1 MGVADSDEEKRVTT
15 GEAGAAGGA
24 RAKPPAREALGT
36 ENISK
41 VRDILVG
48 PQLRE
53 TEKRLSRLEQRLTSE
68 VTRIWGEATKRF
80 DSVESYMRKDA
91 DAFSG
96 QLAREQGDR
105 AESLKEVSQK
115 LQDANSAIQR
125 LREELAS
132 VQRQIQQQL
141 LDQATALRDES
152 RQQNEAI
159 SAALD
164 RAVEELRAEKTDRV
178 ALAALFAEVSARLTE
193 NLEIGFGDR
202 SEE

>member
-1 MGVADSDEEKRVTT
+1 MSAAGRDEGKRVTT
-15 GEAGAAGGA
+15 GEAGAAGTA
-24 RAKPPAREALGT
+24 RAKPSAREGLGT

-53 TEKRLSRLEQRLTSE
+53 TEKRLTRLEQRLATE
-68 VTRIWGEATKRF
+68 VSRIWGEATKRF
-80 DSVESYMRKDA
+80 DSVESYIKKDA
-91 DAFSG
+91 EAFSG
-96 QLAREQGDR
+96 QLAREHGDR
-105 AESLKEVSQK
+105 ADSLKELSQK
-115 LQDANSAIQR
+115 VQEANNSIQR
-125 LREELAS
+125 LRDEVAAM
-132 VQRQIQQQL
+132 QRQLQQQL
-141 LDQATALRDES
+141 LDQSKTLRDEG

-164 RAVEELRAEKTDRV
+164 RATQELRTEKTDRV

-193 NLEIGFGDR
+193 NLDIGFGDR

>member
-1 MGVADSDEEKRVTT
+1 MSAAGRDDEKRVTA
-15 GEAGAAGGA
+15 GEAGAAGAA
-24 RAKPPAREALGT
+24 RAKPPARDGLGT

-53 TEKRLSRLEQRLTSE
+53 TEKRLTRLEQRLATE
-68 VTRIWGEATKRF
+68 VSRIWGEATKRF
-80 DSVESYMRKDA
+80 DSVESYIKKDA
-91 DAFSG
+91 EALSG

-105 AESLKEVSQK
+105 ADSLKEVSQK
-115 LQDANSAIQR
+115 IQDANNNLQR
-125 LREELAS
+125 LRDELATA
-132 VQRQIQQQL
+132 QRQLQQQL
-141 LDQATALRDES
+141 LDQSKTLRDES
-152 RQQNEAI
+152 RQQNDAI

-164 RAVEELRAEKTDRV
+164 RAVQELRSEKTDRV

-193 NLEIGFGDR
+193 NLEITFGTR